1 MTVALY
7 VIHDQEALKECEEK
21 AFLQNSIYYDQNN
34 SFLATIRHEALY
46 AAFVLTK
53 EKFNKDNI
61 IIKNLSSLKLL
72 PESIDLWQNHIY
84 SAVQFETGEI
94 FSYGICLFNKF
105 CGFDRVIIT
114 KSLSKKSIDNI
125 SEEIYK
131 YNNKNNKKFY
141 DALTNLEKKLFFF
154 ISTTNVPS
162 LDVEDMV
169 NLKDDRIN
177 SIFKNLPD
185 NNIRLGYYIVEALTN
200 RALENLNEDLNL
212 YKLYKSGSRFSKA
225 QLARSSIVIGYSAN
239 ADNIVIPRP
248 IKSSLLEGLSEEQY
262 FMVAPATRKSIRD
275 KSRHTPNSGY
285 LER

>member
-1 MTVALY
+1 
-7 VIHDQEALKECEEK
+7 
-21 AFLQNSIYYDQNN
+21 
-34 SFLATIRHEALY
+34 
-46 AAFVLTK
+46 
-53 EKFNKDNI
+53 
-61 IIKNLSSLKLL
+61 
-72 PESIDLWQNHIY
+72 
-84 SAVQFETGEI
+84 
-94 FSYGICLFNKF
+94 
-105 CGFDRVIIT
+105 
-114 KSLSKKSIDNI
+114 
-125 SEEIYK
+125 
-131 YNNKNNKKFY
+131 
-141 DALTNLEKKLFFF
+141 
-154 ISTTNVPS
+154 
-162 LDVEDMV
+162 MV